1 MNWHDTHLGKCAI
14 KGKAFMSTEE
24 IAKKVASAK
33 RYTKLVEC
41 YRDNLE
47 DNGIYDMGYVV
58 DASDDFVM
66 LQLVD
71 DRISLNG
78 YSLLRISDI
87 TEIDIEVEH
96 ARFIEKAL
104 EIRKKTVKQPVLVD
118 LTSITTMLKSIDQ
131 NFPLMTLHKETIDPD
146 ACWVGA
152 IDSIGEKTVTL
163 NEMSPDAKWNGTK
176 RINFDE
182 ITRIDFDGGYETALA
197 LVAKIR

>member
-1 MNWHDTHLGKCAI
+1 MPT
-14 KGKAFMSTEE
+14 TE
-24 IAKKVASAK
+24 IAKKVATAK

-41 YRDNLE
+41 FRNGLE
-47 DNGIYDMGYVV
+47 DNDISDLGYVV
-58 DASDDFVM
+58 DASDEFVM

-78 YSLLRISDI
+78 YSLLRICDI
-87 TEIDIEVEH
+87 TEFEIEVEH
-96 ARFIEKAL
+96 TRFIEKAL

-118 LTSITTMLKSIDQ
+118 LTDMSTLLKSIDQ
-131 NFPLMTLHKETIDPD
+131 NFPLLTLHRELVDPD

-152 IDSIGEKTVTL
+152 LDSLGEKTVTI
-163 NEMSPDAKWNGTK
+163 NEMSPDAKWNGSK
-176 RINFDE
+176 RLTIDE